1 MSLALVALL
10 ALGSAATLLLV
21 WNRRLREKTRLLQ
34 RQAAE
39 LEVERE
45 MAARKV
51 AELHGERAQ
60 IARFL
65 GALTSAAQRLYAAA
79 SEREIPPV
87 LLEIAV
93 QALAP
98 VAALVAVRRKRVN
111 GPGRRWVVAAV
122 HPREA
127 SALMGSELSWDE
139 TEAEASDALGS
150 GVIRRGQAAMPRLA
164 ASGHPLTVSA
174 ELALDWVAPMVAEH
188 TLVGVIA
195 TSASACAPDLAEV
208 MLGSLA
214 RSGAI
219 AFGQAVARQ
228 RTRTSAQIDELTLLF
243 NRRHI
248 LRVLAEE
255 IRRSQQHGHE
265 LSVFLFDIDHFKRY
279 NDVNGHMAGDVLLR
293 LLAEAVLKNVRASD
307 TVGRFGGEEFLV
319 VLPHTAAGQAVRVA
333 NGLRSL
339 ISSHDFPARSQQP
352 LGAVTVS
359 GGVAQYPVHGASVS
373 TLLRAAD
380 QALYSAKLAGRNCV
394 VCADVAPLDVH
405 YESPDLEEELD

>member
-1 MSLALVALL
+1 MSLAFVAAL
-10 ALGSAATLLLV
+10 ALGLAVILLLV
-21 WNRRLREKTRLLQ
+21 WNRRLREELRLLL
-34 RQAAE
+34 RQGAE
-39 LEVERE
+39 LEVERD
-45 MAARKV
+45 V
-51 AELHGERAQ
+51 AGSRLAQLQNEHAQ
-60 IARFL
+60 IVRFL
-65 GALTSAAQRLYAAA
+65 GALTSAANRLYAAA
-79 SEREIPPV
+79 SEREIPLV
-87 LLEIAV
+87 LIETAV
-93 QALAP
+93 EALAP

-122 HPREA
+122 HPRDA
-127 SALMGSELSWDE
+127 SALLGSELSWEE
-139 TEAEASDALGS
+139 TEAEASGDPGS
-150 GVIRRGQAAMPRLA
+150 GVIRRGQAPMPRLV

-174 ELALDWVAPMVAEH
+174 ELALDWVAPMVAEQ
-188 TLVGVIA
+188 TVVGVIA
-195 TSASACAPDLAEV
+195 TSVTACAPDLAEV

-219 AFGQAVARQ
+219 AFSLAVARQ

-243 NRRHI
+243 NRRHL

-319 VLPHTAAGQAVRVA
+319 ILPHTAAGQAVRVA
-333 NGLRSL
+333 NGLRAL
-339 ISSHDFPARSQQP
+339 IASRDFPARSQQP
-352 LGAVTVS
+352 LGSVTVS
-359 GGVAQYPVHGASVS
+359 GGVAQFPVHGASLS

-380 QALYSAKLAGRNCV
+380 QALYSAKHAGRNCV

-405 YESPDLEEELD
+405 YESPNLEEELD